1 MQTLPFG
8 LTTASKHTFNR
19 PFLWAPSTLFPF
31 LRTADI
37 MPRAQITWPS
47 SQQVPRALHTCSASP
62 VFVRHVLQGLFQLLL
77 DCCSEAW
84 KNRDFK
90 PTRSGRDEIALA
102 KISFFFFFLSLVS
115 GDDRAPKNLIQHGVI
130 IRVVFRLGQPQ
141 RQKTQVA
148 NVHWYC
154 GIIIFSPWLYPWI
167 HPPPSVWGVERHNVF
182 VNSLSFI

>member
-19 PFLWAPSTLFPF
+19 PLLWAPSTLFPF

-62 VFVRHVLQGLFQLLL
+62 VFVCHVLQGLFQLLL

-90 PTRSGRDEIALA
+90 PTRSGRDEIAWSQN
-102 KISFFFFFLSLVS
+102 IFFFLSFFSLWWWQGS
-115 GDDRAPKNLIQHGVI
+115 KEFDPAWRHHQGCFQARTAAETENAGRECPLILWNNH
-130 IRVVFRLGQPQ
+130 FFP
-141 RQKTQVA
+141 
-148 NVHWYC
+148 HDC
-154 GIIIFSPWLYPWI
+154 I
-167 HPPPSVWGVERHNVF
+167 HEYTPCLLFEELRDTMF
-182 VNSLSFI
+182 L

>member
-19 PFLWAPSTLFPF
+19 PLLWAPSTLFPF

-62 VFVRHVLQGLFQLLL
+62 VFVRHVLRGLFQLLL

-90 PTRSGRDEIALA
+90 PTRSGRDEIAWSQN
-102 KISFFFFFLSLVS
+102 IFFFFLSLVMTGLQRIWSSMASSS
-115 GDDRAPKNLIQHGVI
+115 GLFSGSDSRRDRKHRSRMSTDI
-130 IRVVFRLGQPQ
+130 
-141 RQKTQVA
+141 
-148 NVHWYC
+148 
-154 GIIIFSPWLYPWI
+154 
-167 HPPPSVWGVERHNVF
+167 VE
-182 VNSLSFI
+182 